1 VAFAITSFSEAPF
14 ASDSSD
20 VIAYA
25 QGISITSSIGEE
37 SNVIDV
43 SLSVTGSQ
51 ATITNAG
58 AVGGSSVLV
67 VVSGSEL
74 SSSVGE
80 ETINIIVGVTSSEL
94 SISNKTA
101 TQDTLT
107 AFGEAPFATQSP
119 STFDIESVTV
129 ATTTG
134 AGTLPSFLL
143 QTSLGTFSVSAN
155 GTISVVVT
163 EHTLNTSV
171 GSTSIVGHANVSV
184 TGSQMTMTLG
194 EESAF
199 TSFTAEVTG
208 SQLTS
213 SIGEET
219 PTGNA
224 IASLTGIQ
232 LTSSLGTAEQ
242 ESKYDVTGIQM
253 SMSVGSITMT
263 GDAVVDLTGIQL
275 QTNTGSPNITAWAEI
290 DPGVSNVWTEV
301 DLAA

>member
-1 VAFAITSFSEAPF
+1 MAFAVSSYSETPF
-14 ASDSSD
+14 GADPSD
-20 VIAYA
+20 VIAYP

-43 SLSVTGSQ
+43 TTSVTGSQ

-67 VVSGSEL
+67 AVSGFEL

-80 ETINIIVGVTSSEL
+80 EAVNIGVPITGMEL
-94 SISNKTA
+94 SITNKTS

-107 AFGEAPFATQSP
+107 AFGEAPFATLSP
-119 STFDIESVTV
+119 STFNIPSVIIE
-129 ATTTG
+129 ATTG

-143 QTSLGTFSVSAN
+143 QTTLGTFSVSAN
-155 GTISVVVT
+155 GNVSVIVT

-171 GSTSIVGHANVSV
+171 GSPSIVGHANVSV
-184 TGSQMTMTLG
+184 TGSQMTLTLG
-194 EESAF
+194 EESAS

-224 IASLTGIQ
+224 IVSLTGIQ

-253 SMSVGSITMT
+253 SMSVGSISMT
-263 GDAVVDLTGIQL
+263 GNADVDVTGIQL

-290 DPGVSNVWTEV
+290 DPGVSNVWTPV
-301 DLAA
+301 DRAA